1 MTTVTC
7 VFLLA
12 IHFSILCFYWLLYVL
27 TGAARGR
34 WWQTYAQSLSLHQHT
49 ETGFDVTF
57 DPWPG
62 VCWVGQRS
70 PLLVESVVWSYRTD
84 RRQWVLQY
92 FDHYCSVRSTGT
104 LLVVH
109 GGYVNLKGSN
119 VGHQEG
125 QSPPVDHLRGV
136 DITGVHF
143 GHAPW
148 LSPWQQQ
155 ETAQPQVQL
164 TLISMTL
171 SKRIC
176 GFSWNSN
183 WKFWKRIAGKHLYYT
198 SLYCTLL
205 YSTVFYCILVYS
217 SLPYLIVEGAVGG
230 FLCRCVFFL
239 ISHSD
244 ENCWVD
250 VHSNELLSLVDVH
263 IHLHTQQRTG
273 IEQTTN
279 P

>member
-1 MTTVTC
+1 MVADLCSEPLPSSAHWDWPWRNLWSLTWCLLGRSEEPTSGRIGGLELQNGQTSVSTA
-7 VFLLA
+7 VF
-12 IHFSILCFYWLLYVL
+12 
-27 TGAARGR
+27 
-34 WWQTYAQSLSLHQHT
+34 
-49 ETGFDVTF
+49 
-57 DPWPG
+57 WP
-62 VCWVGQRS
+62 
-70 PLLVESVVWSYRTD
+70 E
-84 RRQWVLQY
+84 
-92 FDHYCSVRSTGT
+92 YCSVRSTGT
-104 LLVVH
+104 WLVVH

-143 GHAPW
+143 GHAPC

-155 ETAQPQVQL
+155 ETAQTQVQL